1 MKWRSAKAMRIF
13 HLYWVATMNKVTTGG
28 GWAAVGYTFEKSLKA
43 YGGPFAFWRR
53 MSSRNSCK
61 TCALGMGGQ
70 QGGMRNEA
78 GHFPEFCKKSVQ
90 AMAADMQPPIA
101 ADFFERHSITALAK
115 LSPRELEN
123 LGRLSYPVV
132 REPGSGYYH
141 RISWD
146 QALDRI
152 ASALRRTQPRRSFF
166 YSSGRSS
173 NEAAFLLQW
182 LARVY
187 GTNNVNNCSYYCHQA
202 SGVGLGQSI
211 GSTTATVTLDDL
223 EHADFAMVI
232 GANPAS
238 NHPRL
243 VTQLVKLRERG
254 GTVVIVNPLRETGMD
269 RFNIPSL
276 PKSLF
281 FGSTVNDCYVQPRI
295 GGDIA
300 LLKGML
306 KVVIEE
312 TAIDT
317 EFIQGHTSGFD
328 TVRAQL
334 ATESLYDLAENAG
347 LTPETL
353 IELGR
358 MYAASKNAIFMWAMG
373 ITHHQHGVDNVLAIA
388 NLALARGMVGRPL
401 AGLMPIRGHSNV
413 QGIGS
418 VGFAPE
424 LKSGF
429 LKAMEGMYGL
439 KAPDEA
445 GLDSINSIHAAHR
458 GEIDFALCM
467 GGNFYAA
474 NPDLTYAGEA
484 LGRIRTTVHIN
495 TKLNQGH
502 VCVDPERDDTEVF
515 ILPTCVRD
523 EELQATTQESMFS
536 YVRLSDGGMTP
547 PSKELKSEVEIIT
560 SIGARLLPAN
570 GPVDFSLLR
579 NHDEIRRVMAQV
591 VPGYE
596 KVKELGKTKEEFHV
610 DGRVRHE
617 PHFPLPGGR
626 AVFMTIET
634 PVDDLKDG
642 ELRLMTIRSEGQ
654 FNTVVYE
661 EHDRYR
667 NQPSRDVILM
677 HHDDIAAFGLREGE
691 QVTVRSDVGMMAN
704 IRVAAYDIA
713 RGSAAM
719 YYPEANVLVHTRVD
733 PKSGTPAY
741 KNVRVRVVEADRRT
755 SEGASVEV
763 SIPLG
768 AAR

>member
-1 MKWRSAKAMRIF
+1 MS
-13 HLYWVATMNKVTTGG
+13 KVTTGG
-28 GWAAVGYTFEKSLKA
+28 GWAAVGYTVEKSLKA

-53 MSSRNSCK
+53 MNSRNSCK

-70 QGGMRNEA
+70 LGGMRNEA

-101 ADFFERHSITALAK
+101 SDFFERHSIPELAK

-132 REPGSGYYH
+132 RERGSDYFH

-146 QALDRI
+146 HALDRI
-152 ASALRRTQPRRSFF
+152 AFALRRTQPRRSFF

-211 GSTTATVTLDDL
+211 GTGTATVTLEDL

-254 GTVVIVNPLRETGMD
+254 GKVIIVNPLRETGMD

-306 KVVIEE
+306 KVIIEE
-312 TAIDT
+312 EGVNT
-317 EFIQGHTSGFD
+317 EYVEHYTSGFD
-328 TVRAQL
+328 ELRAQL
-334 ATESLYDLAENAG
+334 ATESLDDLAENAG
-347 LTPETL
+347 LKTET
-353 IELGR
+353 IVELGR
-358 MYAASKNAIFMWAMG
+358 MYVASKNAIFMWAMG
-373 ITHHQHGVDNVLAIA
+373 ITHHEHGVDNVLAIA
-388 NLALARGMVGRPL
+388 NLALARGMVGRPY

-424 LKSGF
+424 LKAGF
-429 LKAMEGMYGL
+429 LKAMEELYGL
-439 KAPDEA
+439 KVPEEA

-474 NPDLTYAGEA
+474 NPDLTYAGQA
-484 LGRIRTTVHIN
+484 LGRIQTTVHIN

-502 VCVDPERDDTEVF
+502 VCVDPTPDDAEVF

-523 EELQATTQESMFS
+523 EELQSTTQESMFS
-536 YVRLSDGGMTP
+536 FVRLSDGGMTP

-570 GPVDFSLLR
+570 GPVDFSTLR
-579 NHDEIRRVMAQV
+579 NHDEIRSVMAKV

-596 KVKELGKTKEEFHV
+596 KVGQLGKTKEEFQV
-610 DGRVRHE
+610 EGRVQHK

-626 AVFMTIET
+626 ALFQRIET
-634 PVDDLKDG
+634 PTDDLNPG

-667 NQPSRDVILM
+667 NQSSRDVILM
-677 HHDDIAAFGLREGE
+677 HADDIAAFGLRDGE
-691 QVTVRSDVGMMAN
+691 RVTVKSDVGSMAN
-704 IRVAAYDIA
+704 IRIAAYDIA

-719 YYPEANVLVHTRVD
+719 YYPEANVLVHSHVD
-733 PKSGTPAY
+733 KKSGTPAY
-741 KNVRVRVVEADRRT
+741 KNVRIRIVSTDGRIQAAHSIARVLPVE
-755 SEGASVEV
+755 
-763 SIPLG
+763 
-768 AAR
+768 